1 MTKLK
6 MLIVDDEPQIL
17 ESLRQLF
24 DTDFVVLTAKSGED
38 ALNFALQNPDLAVII
53 SDQRMPT
60 MKGVDLLRQI
70 KQILP
75 DTMRILLTGYTDLD
89 AVLDSVNLGEIFRYV
104 RKPWQPETLK
114 SIVSLAAASFV
125 LRKQKQ
131 TRAMLREQSK
141 TTLQK
146 EPTAPTSSKLGEI
159 LIPPEDRQEQTDNAS
174 KNAEQEE
181 LEKNAK
187 NNARL
192 EQASAVQMRQN
203 ALATGKESREN
214 EEKAES
220 KQQYASF
227 EEEFFATFK
236 PETIAEVEKYE
247 SFEEEFFA
255 KLNEHT
261 ALLEKTLAESENEKA
276 KIPTAQIATIM
287 PLLNE
292 DLEEMRAF
300 REVFYGRSG
309 KPKVLVVD
317 DEKRV
322 LTALTDLLSDEFNV
336 IACNDARTAL
346 DVLESNALI
355 SVLLSDQRMPGMS
368 GVEFL
373 IASHRI
379 APLVPKILM
388 TGYTDLEDIVR
399 LVNEGQIFRHIQK
412 PWDVSKLRESLLIA
426 VEEFRRRVEHGLRQR
441 RLHLKQPKSQNSEPL
456 QLETKTRQGRNSEY
470 EIESLKKIAALLK
483 RGGPASEER

>member
-1 MTKLK
+1 MMNKLK

-17 ESLRQLF
+17 ESLHQLF
-24 DTDFVVLTAKSGED
+24 DNDFIVITARSGED
-38 ALNFALQNPDLAVII
+38 ALNFAIQNPDLAVVI

-60 MKGVDLLRQI
+60 MKGVDLLKQI

-125 LRKQKQ
+125 LRKQKLNQ
-131 TRAMLREQSK
+131 NMLREQNK
-141 TTLQK
+141 ATLTK
-146 EPTAPTSSKLGEI
+146 EPVTPI
-159 LIPPEDRQEQTDNAS
+159 AS
-174 KNAEQEE
+174 KSGERLMQPNDKPSQREHTPSNAEQTE
-181 LEKNAK
+181 LEKIVK
-187 NNARL
+187 ND
-192 EQASAVQMRQN
+192 
-203 ALATGKESREN
+203 TH
-214 EEKAES
+214 AES
-220 KQQYASF
+220 VNKSKTQQSAQTSSNQTEESKKQYASF

-236 PETIAEVEKYE
+236 PETIAEVEKYQ

-255 KLNEHT
+255 KLNEHI
-261 ALLEKTLAESENEKA
+261 ALLEKTLAESENEKNETTEA
-276 KIPTAQIATIM
+276 VTPTLSLSLM
-287 PLLNE
+287 NEELE
-292 DLEEMRAF
+292 DLRNF

-368 GVEFL
+368 GVDFL
-373 IASHRI
+373 IAAHRI

-441 RLHLKQPKSQNSEPL
+441 QLYLKQPKSQRTEPT
-456 QLETKTRQGRNSEY
+456 QTDTRTRQGRHSEY

-483 RGGPASEER
+483 RGRTESENT

>member
-1 MTKLK
+1 MMNKLK

-17 ESLRQLF
+17 ESLHQLF
-24 DTDFVVLTAKSGED
+24 DNDFIVITAKNGED
-38 ALNFALQNPDLAVII
+38 ALNCALQNPDLAVVI

-60 MKGVDLLRQI
+60 MKGVDLLKQI

-125 LRKQKQ
+125 LRKQKLNQ
-131 TRAMLREQSK
+131 NMLREQNK
-141 TTLQK
+141 ATLTK
-146 EPTAPTSSKLGEI
+146 EPVVPT
-159 LIPPEDRQEQTDNAS
+159 AS
-174 KNAEQEE
+174 KSGEMLMQPNNKPSQRECAPPNAEQTE
-181 LEKNAK
+181 LEKI
-187 NNARL
+187 
-192 EQASAVQMRQN
+192 VQN
-203 ALATGKESREN
+203 DAH
-214 EEKAES
+214 AES
-220 KQQYASF
+220 VDKSKTQQSAQPSSNQTEESKKQYASF

-236 PETIAEVEKYE
+236 PETIAEVEKYQ

-255 KLNEHT
+255 KLNEHI
-261 ALLEKTLAESENEKA
+261 ALLESTLGESENEKNETDNVTM
-276 KIPTAQIATIM
+276 PTVSLM
-287 PLLNE
+287 NEELE
-292 DLEEMRAF
+292 DLRNF

-368 GVEFL
+368 GVDFL
-373 IASHRI
+373 IAAHRI

-426 VEEFRRRVEHGLRQR
+426 VEEFRHRVEHGLRQR
-441 RLHLKQPKSQNSEPL
+441 QLYLKQPKSQRTEPA
-456 QLETKTRQGRNSEY
+456 QTDTRTRQGRHSEY

-483 RGGPASEER
+483 RGRTESENT